1 MDGAVK
7 VTFYGGSDTESPN
20 YITAIM
26 TCSILFYL
34 FIYLFISLDVL
45 ILLCGL
51 TKNNIIV
58 VVTMFV
64 IYW

>member
-26 TCSILFYL
+26 TCPILFYL
-34 FIYLFISLDVL
+34 FIYLFIYFTRCFNL
-45 ILLCGL
+45 
-51 TKNNIIV
+51 V
-58 VVTMFV
+58 VRSN
-64 IYW
+64 